1 MDKILIVVDMQ
12 NDFIDFEKGAL
23 GSIPAQNI
31 VPAVVEKVKNFD
43 GRVYFTRDT
52 HYENYSQTLEGEKL
66 PIPHCIKGTWGW
78 EICDELKPYAD
89 KIINKDTFGFT
100 DWEYLLRVNLDK
112 KNYAPDEIEICGLC
126 TDICVISNALI
137 LRATYPNTKIV
148 INEALCAGSDVVG
161 HVAALKTMER
171 CQIDVIKAF

>member
-66 PIPHCIKGTWGW
+66 PIPHCIKGTCGW

-89 KIINKDTFGFT
+89 KIINKNTFGFT

-126 TDICVISNALI
+126 TDICVISTALL
-137 LRATYPNTKIV
+137 LRAQFPNLHIYCYKDC
-148 INEALCAGSDVVG
+148 CAGTSKEA
-161 HVAALKTMER
+161 HEAALKIMKS
-171 CQIDVIKAF
+171 CQIDIK